1 MIEYLEF
8 VKTSIH
14 NHFGDKE
21 SEKTLN
27 DKYDKQTKMNYTS
40 AYARL
45 KNAQDNNYNL
55 LALTNAN
62 TFSIIDYIT
71 LKVMAKKMKI
81 ELIPGIEIN
90 IANAVKNSFL
100 HTIVLIDPNS
110 NLIEFEK
117 NLNTCISANKDNYI
131 SIEQL
136 VSIIIKSRVIIIP
149 HGIKQEGASRS
160 ASANGE
166 QLKEIIAF
174 DEAIPVIIE
183 DNKSFHK
190 ITLIEKLKEELNREE
205 LAWLER
211 SANISSADRTD
222 FSSIQSPS
230 YIWGNSSFD
239 DLYYASL
246 MKGNRIKR
254 DNDIITKSTFI
265 NKIVISEKNKEAQ
278 IKETAIYCSHGLNS
292 IIGQSGSGKTL
303 LLNALKQKLT
313 GESLKN
319 NNTGLSNYDDI
330 YKNIE
335 IKLYDIEDNEIT
347 LDSNWKVYEGE
358 NLYNKIL
365 QAYSNDKKEILAELN
380 IDIDKRK
387 FNNIISNFSKDITN
401 YKNNLIT
408 INKINNEINSTLTSL
423 ISNIKFLEENNI
435 QGSNIIYLK
444 EESKTTKKI
453 ELLQSIL
460 DKRKDR
466 KEIEVIENKL
476 LQFDKK
482 YEMNNAE
489 EIDKLLSKYIDKINN
504 KIKEQIIEELKI
516 SKTIAKENSIYEI
529 VEKYNSLLGKKGSA
543 ILKRK
548 QEILTLIEILK
559 NKIKELIITK
569 KKLAIKPLT
578 SDIFKNS
585 YSIKK
590 NNYANIV
597 IKCNSL
603 SFSNQQLSELFDSN
617 IGSARNKINVST
629 FKGIN
634 LDLCNLDSIKKF
646 VNVFVE
652 QEYDSDLI
660 MSSDDSLYISYE
672 LQLKDSSGKYEN
684 IESMSAG
691 ELGKTYI
698 SNMIDSEIEKE
709 GANIIIMFDQPE
721 NNLEKRFILNDL
733 AKKIDE
739 LRNHYQVF
747 ITTHEPLLVVNSDSN
762 NIIQAINNK
771 SAVSKSNNIEYNKLS
786 FVKESKTKNEMVEK
800 IAELVDGSHDAV
812 KERDR
817 IYGGMLN
824 ENRS

>member
-1 MIEYLEF
+1 MEHLEF

-14 NHFGDKE
+14 NHFGDQD

-27 DKYDKQTKMNYTS
+27 DNYNKQTKMNYKS
-40 AYARL
+40 AYNRL
-45 KNAQDNNYNL
+45 KNAKENNYNL

-62 TFSIIDYIT
+62 TFSIIDYVT
-71 LKVMAKKMKI
+71 LKVIAKKMGI
-81 ELIPGIEIN
+81 ELIPGIEVN
-90 IANAVKNSFL
+90 ISNKEKNSFL
-100 HTIVLIDPNS
+100 HTVVLIDPNS
-110 NLIEFEK
+110 NLLEFEK
-117 NLNTCISANKDNYI
+117 NLNTCIYKNQDNYI

-149 HGIKQEGASRS
+149 HGIKQEGTGRS
-160 ASANGE
+160 SSANGE

-183 DNKSFHK
+183 DNKSFHR
-190 ITLIEKLKEELNREE
+190 ITLVEKLKEELNKEE

-222 FSSIQSPS
+222 FSSVQSPS

-254 DNDIITKSTFI
+254 DDDIITKSTFI
-265 NKIVISEKNKEAQ
+265 NKIVISEKNKDAE
-278 IKETAIYCSHGLNS
+278 IRETTLYCSHGLNS

-313 GESLKN
+313 GEGLKN
-319 NNTGLSNYDDI
+319 NNTGLSTYDDI

-335 IKLYDIEDNEIT
+335 IKLYDIDNNEIT

-365 QAYSNDKKEILAELN
+365 QAYSNDKKEILSELN

-387 FNNIISNFSKDITN
+387 FNNIISKFSKEITN
-401 YKNNLIT
+401 YKNNLIN
-408 INKINNEINSTLTSL
+408 INKINNEINSTMTSL
-423 ISNIKFLEENNI
+423 ISDIRFLEENNI

-444 EESKTTKKI
+444 EESNTTKKL

-460 DKRKDR
+460 DEKKDK
-466 KEIEVIENKL
+466 KEIEQIRNQL

-482 YEMNNAE
+482 YEMNNTE
-489 EIDKLLSKYIDKINN
+489 EIDKLLSKYIDKINS
-504 KIKEQIIEELKI
+504 KIKEQIIEELKM
-516 SKTIAKENSIYEI
+516 SKTIIKETNIYEI
-529 VEKYNSLLGKKGSA
+529 VKKYNSLLGKKGTA

-548 QEILTLIEILK
+548 QEILTLIETLK
-559 NKIKELIITK
+559 SKVKELIITK
-569 KKLAIKPLT
+569 KKLTIKPLT
-578 SDIFKNS
+578 ADVFKNS

-603 SFSNQQLSELFDSN
+603 AFNSLQLSELFDSN
-617 IGSARNKINVST
+617 IGPARNKINSSA
-629 FKGIN
+629 FKGID
-634 LDLCNLDSIKKF
+634 LDLCDPDSIKKF
-646 VNVFVE
+646 INVFVE
-652 QEYDSDLI
+652 QEYDNDLI
-660 MSSDDSLYISYE
+660 MSSDDNIYISYE
-672 LQLKDSSGKYEN
+672 LQLKDSSGKYKN

-698 SNMIDSEIEKE
+698 SNMIDSEISKE

-762 NIIQAINNK
+762 NIIQAINKK
-771 SAVSKSNNIEYNKLS
+771 SAVSKSNNIEYYKLS

-800 IAELVDGSHDAV
+800 IAELVDGSHEAV
-812 KERDR
+812 KERDK

>member
-1 MIEYLEF
+1 MIEHLEF
-8 VKTSIH
+8 IKTSIH
-14 NHFGDKE
+14 NHFGDKD

-27 DKYDKQTKMNYTS
+27 DRYTKQTKMNYTS
-40 AYARL
+40 AYNRL
-45 KNAQDNNYNL
+45 KNAKDNNYNL

-62 TFSIIDYIT
+62 TFSTIDYIT

-81 ELIPGIEIN
+81 ELIPGIELN
-90 IANAVKNSFL
+90 IANKEKNSFL

-117 NLNTCISANKDNYI
+117 NLNKSISNNKDNYI
-131 SIEQL
+131 TIEQL

-149 HGIKQEGASRS
+149 HGIKQEGTGRS

-166 QLKEIIAF
+166 QIKEIIAF

-222 FSSIQSPS
+222 FSNIQSPS
-230 YIWGNSSFD
+230 YIWGNNSFD
-239 DLYYASL
+239 DLYYATL

-254 DNDIITKSTFI
+254 ENDIITKSTFI
-265 NKIVISEKNKEAQ
+265 NKIVISKKNKDAQ
-278 IKETAIYCSHGLNS
+278 IKTTTIYCSHGLNS

-319 NNTGLSNYDDI
+319 NNSGLSNYDDI

-335 IKLYDIEDNEIT
+335 IKLYDINDNEIT

-380 IDIDKRK
+380 IDIDKKK
-387 FNNIISNFSKDITN
+387 FNNIISSFSKEITS
-401 YKNNLIT
+401 YKNNLIN
-408 INKINNEINSTLTSL
+408 INKINKEINSTLTSL
-423 ISNIKFLEENNI
+423 VSNIKFLEENNI
-435 QGSNIIYLK
+435 HGSNIIYLK
-444 EESKTTKKI
+444 DESNITKKLDI
-453 ELLQSIL
+453 LKSIL
-460 DKRKDR
+460 DKKKDNE
-466 KEIEVIENKL
+466 EIEKIKSKL
-476 LQFDKK
+476 LRFDKK
-482 YEMNNAE
+482 YEMNNTD
-489 EIDKLLSKYIDKINN
+489 EINKLLNKYANKIND
-504 KIKEQIIEELKI
+504 KIKEQVIEELKI
-516 SKTIAKENSIYEI
+516 SKTIIKENNIYEI
-529 VEKYNSLLGKKGSA
+529 VEKYNSLLGKKGAA

-548 QEILTLIEILK
+548 QEILSLIEILK
-559 NKIKELIITK
+559 SKIKELIITK
-569 KKLAIKPLT
+569 EKLTIKPLT

-603 SFSNQQLSELFDSN
+603 LFNSQQLSELFDSN
-617 IGSARNKINVST
+617 IGSARNKINAST
-629 FKGIN
+629 FKGID
-634 LDLCNLDSIKKF
+634 LDLCNSDSIKKF
-646 VNVFVE
+646 INVFVE
-652 QEYDSDLI
+652 QEYDNDLI
-660 MSSDDSLYISYE
+660 MSSDDNLYISYE

-709 GANIIIMFDQPE
+709 GANMIIMFDQPE
-721 NNLEKRFILNDL
+721 NNLEKKFILNDL
-733 AKKIDE
+733 AKKIDD

-762 NIIQAINNK
+762 NIIQATNNK
-771 SAVSKSNNIEYNKLS
+771 SAVSKNNNIEYNKLS
-786 FVKESKTKNEMVEK
+786 FVKESKTKNEMVER